1 MRPMKI
7 LLAVDGSEYSR
18 RMLDYMT
25 SHSKSFGDST
35 FTAAYT
41 VPQVSLRAIALV
53 GVDAARDYYA
63 EEANA
68 VLDPIRQLLADH
80 GVQADCIY
88 RVGQPAAEIA
98 ALAEGENFDL
108 VVMGSHGHNAL
119 KSLVLGSVATQVLAA
134 CKVPVLIVR

>member
-1 MRPMKI
+1 MKI

-18 RMLDYMT
+18 RMLDYIT
-25 SHSKSFGDST
+25 THSKSFGEST

-41 VPQVSLRAIALV
+41 VPQISLRATALV
-53 GVDAARDYYA
+53 GVDGARDYYA

-68 VLDPIRQLLADH
+68 VLDPIRQLLTDR
-80 GVQADCIY
+80 GVQADCVY
-88 RVGQPAAEIA
+88 RIGQPASEIA
-98 ALAEGENFDL
+98 SMAEGENFDL

>member
-1 MRPMKI
+1 MKI

-18 RMLDYMT
+18 RMLDYIT
-25 SHSKSFGDST
+25 THSKSFGEST

-41 VPQVSLRAIALV
+41 VPQISLRATALV
-53 GVDAARDYYA
+53 GVDGARDYYA

-68 VLDPIRQLLADH
+68 VLDPIRELLTDR
-80 GVQADCIY
+80 GVQADCVY
-88 RVGQPAAEIA
+88 RIGQPASEIA
-98 ALAEGENFDL
+98 SMAEGENFDL